1 MKVKVLIIA
10 IILPLFSFVLYG
22 QDPMQKRFT
31 LKAGTTVNMKD
42 SHVQLNP
49 TIKVRK
55 LPKPHPGTDR
65 LTIEKV
71 TTELSGYRLRR
82 ASGTGQQQRS
92 AAADSLVVLRNFNGN
107 QFNGFVPND
116 NDMAISNHDEVCSV
130 ANTTI
135 VSKDQVNNV
144 QYGSY
149 TLHFISQS
157 LGLQNEEFD
166 PKVLYDPGHDRFIM
180 VCLNGFTDST
190 SNVVVGF
197 SQDSSSHGSWH
208 FYSLPGDP
216 LNNDLWTDF
225 PMIAVN
231 DDYLFLTANLLYN
244 DSTWQAGFN
253 ESIVW
258 QISLTEG
265 YSASTLNPLLHY
277 NFLYNGE
284 PIRNLC
290 PVKGGS
296 GSYGPDFYLLSN
308 RNFAAS
314 SDTTFLVTIPP
325 GPSPVPSIQPVIAPT
340 GYHMPLDADQPF
352 VDKLQVND
360 ARYLGAFYEN
370 DVIQAVSSTL
380 DTVSGNDGIYHLIID
395 NVTGLISA
403 NANIYTAPALD
414 LAYPNIAWA
423 GYTPASN
430 AAVISLLQ
438 SSSTVNPGC
447 GAVYYDDAGTY
458 SGITT
463 VYNGISYTNML
474 FGKERWGDYTGC
486 QTRFNMPGVVWMNG
500 SYSAFNHTTR
510 TWIAELAPSVISSV
524 QQTEKPLHD
533 LVVYPNPSPEV
544 VHVEFQLAQPDRIEV
559 TLSDISGR
567 LVSLLYKGSLAAG
580 ENEFSF
586 TIDPLPVGV
595 YVLRITDSAGNILA
609 SERVVKGR

>member
-1 MKVKVLIIA
+1 MKFKILILALLMTAGHVSAQSIT
-10 IILPLFSFVLYG
+10 SR
-22 QDPMQKRFT
+22 QKQFT
-31 LKAGTTVNMKD
+31 IPKGVTMSMKD

-49 TIKVRK
+49 SIKVRQ
-55 LPKPHPGTDR
+55 LPKPHPGADKA
-65 LTIEKV
+65 TIEQVK
-71 TTELSGYRLRR
+71 SGLAHFREKRNLDR
-82 ASGTGQQQRS
+82 AGDQRNT
-92 AAADSLVVLRNFNGN
+92 AADSLVMLRNFNGN

-135 VSKDQVNNV
+135 VTKDQVNNV

-149 TLHFISQS
+149 TLHFIAQG

-190 SNVVVGF
+190 SNVIVGF
-197 SQDSSSHGSWH
+197 SQDSSSYGSWH
-208 FYSLPGDP
+208 MYSLPGDA
-216 LNNDLWTDF
+216 LNNGLWTDF

-258 QISLTEG
+258 QISLAEG
-265 YSASTLNPLLHY
+265 YSASTLNPTLHY
-277 NFLYNGE
+277 NFLHNGE

-314 SDTTFLVTIPP
+314 NDTTFLVTIPS
-325 GPSPVPSIQPVIAPT
+325 GPSPVPSVQPVIAPT

-352 VDKLQVND
+352 PDKLQVND
-360 ARYLGAFYEN
+360 ARYLGAFFEN
-370 DVIQAVSSTL
+370 NRIQGVSSTL
-380 DTVSGNDGIYHLIID
+380 DTTSGNDGIYHIVID
-395 NVTGLISA
+395 DPSGSPSA
-403 NANIYTAPALD
+403 TANIYTAAGLD

-423 GYTPASN
+423 GYTPTSN

-447 GAVYYDDAGTY
+447 GAVYFDDAGSY

-474 FGKERWGDYTGC
+474 TGKERWGDYTGC

-524 QQTEKPLHD
+524 LIPEEHSTELKI
-533 LVVYPNPSPEV
+533 YPNPGSE
-544 VHVEFQLAQPDRIEV
+544 QV
-559 TLSDISGR
+559 TVDFELTRSGR
-567 LVSLLYKGSLAAG
+567 ISVILYDMSGRVNIELYRGSLMEG
-580 ENEFSF
+580 KNTFSF
-586 TIDPLPVGV
+586 NIAPLSSGT
-595 YVLRITDSAGNILA
+595 YVLRITDSSGKDLATERIL
-609 SERVVKGR
+609 KN